1 MGGISPSANRTDAQ
15 VRFGGLASLRF
26 RAALLSAILSNER
39 QGGGAGG
46 ALCSGLC
53 TSRRTAMFLALILGG
68 GAFALITWLI
78 FKFSVYALP
87 FFVGIT
93 AAKLAHDSGAGLIG
107 LGQFAFGA
115 AKSVTGRIAVGAV
128 FAAPAA
134 VGGYFS
140 TYGIAQLCI
149 PTEGWRQVFPVI
161 GGGGIAAV
169 AFGRLMALAPS
180 RDGVAGTA
188 RRRACPRRPESR
200 GTTARFWVGRCR
212 ERRAAS
218 WQDPSSAAL
227 ACVWTV
233 QRSGPAKQRGR
244 GSVIVTNL
252 SSQRVVVWVSE
263 ARFSPRR
270 HCWP

>member
-1 MGGISPSANRTDAQ
+1 
-15 VRFGGLASLRF
+15 
-26 RAALLSAILSNER
+26 
-39 QGGGAGG
+39 
-46 ALCSGLC
+46 
-53 TSRRTAMFLALILGG
+53 MFLALILGG

-93 AAKLAHDSGAGLIG
+93 AAKLAHDSGAGLIGLGLGAGGLSFG

-233 QRSGPAKQRGR
+233 QRSGPAQAAGARKRHR
-244 GSVIVTNL
+244 DESVEPA
-252 SSQRVVVWVSE
+252 S
-263 ARFSPRR
+263 RR
-270 HCWP
+270 LGE

>member
-1 MGGISPSANRTDAQ
+1 
-15 VRFGGLASLRF
+15 
-26 RAALLSAILSNER
+26 
-39 QGGGAGG
+39 
-46 ALCSGLC
+46 
-53 TSRRTAMFLALILGG
+53 MFLALILGG

-93 AAKLAHDSGAGLIG
+93 AAKLARDSGAGLMGLGLGAGGLSFG

-188 RRRACPRRPESR
+188 RRRRVHGDLRAEVRQLDFGLGVVGNGEQHR
-200 GTTARFWVGRCR
+200 GRTQ
-212 ERRAAS
+212 AAPPLHAS
-218 WQDPSSAAL
+218 GLCSDPAL
-227 ACVWTV
+227 
-233 QRSGPAKQRGR
+233 PKLRGR

-252 SSQRVVVWVSE
+252 SSQRVVVW
-263 ARFSPRR
+263 
-270 HCWP
+270 